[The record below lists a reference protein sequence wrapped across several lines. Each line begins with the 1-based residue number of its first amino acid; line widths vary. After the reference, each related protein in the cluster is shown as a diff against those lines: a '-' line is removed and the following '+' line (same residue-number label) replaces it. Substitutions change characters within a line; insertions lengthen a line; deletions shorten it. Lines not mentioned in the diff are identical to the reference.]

1 MANILV
7 YALHYEG
14 AINKN
19 SLGAVSEGAKLAAQL
34 GGEAHAILVGEGVPA
49 DLAGSLGAYGAKK
62 VLVAEGPEGLAQPV
76 VDAMAA
82 AISGGSDYKYAL
94 FGGGLLGFEIGAGLA
109 ARLHAGVAMEVT
121 GVHVAEGGLELIAER
136 PILGDSAISEISY
149 RSPVGIIIGRLNA
162 FEIAENSPGASA
174 PVEQLAFELSPHS
187 TQATMLT
194 RGEQRGADVDIEGAD
209 ILVAG
214 GRGLG
219 KAEGFELCEEL
230 ASAFGGNAAVAA
242 TRAVVDA
249 GWYPYAAQIGQ
260 TGKTVAPKLYLAAGI
275 SGAIQHK
282 VGMQSSE
289 NIVAINKD
297 SNAPIFEFSDLG
309 IVGDLN
315 KILPKLTEAV
325 KAKKGA

>member
-1 MANILV
+1 MAKNILI

-19 SLGAVSEGAKLAAQL
+19 SLGAVSEGARLAAGL
-34 GGEAHAILVGEGVPA
+34 GGEAHAILVGENVPQE
-49 DLAGSLGAYGAKK
+49 LAASLGSHGASK

-76 VDAMAA
+76 VDAMAK
-82 AISGGSDYKYAL
+82 AIIDGGYSYAL

-121 GVHVAEGGLELIAER
+121 AVRAENGELIAER
-136 PILGDSAISEISY
+136 PILGDSAISEIKY
-149 RSPVGIIIGRLNA
+149 RSEVGIIIGRLNA
-162 FEIAENSPGASA
+162 FEARESGSGPAA
-174 PVEQLAFELSPHS
+174 VEQLSFELSPQS
-187 TQATMLT
+187 TQATMLV

-209 ILVAG
+209 ILIAG

-219 KAEGFELCEEL
+219 KPEGFELCEEL
-230 ASAFGGNAAVAA
+230 AHAFGNNAAVAA

-260 TGKTVAPKLYLAAGI
+260 TGKTVSPKLYLAAGI

-309 IVGDLN
+309 IIGDLN
-315 KILPKLTEAV
+315 KILPKLTDAV
-325 KAKKGA
+325 KAKKG

>member
-1 MANILV
+1 MADVLTYV
-7 YALHYEG
+7 LHYESEF
-14 AINKN
+14 NKN
-19 SLGAVSEGAKLAAQL
+19 SLGAVSEGAARASEIGGQCHALVL
-34 GGEAHAILVGEGVPA
+34 GGD
-49 DLAGSLGAYGAKK
+49 DLTDELCQSLGAYGASK
-62 VLVAEGPEGLAQPV
+62 VFRARGPEGLAQPV
-76 VDAMAA
+76 VDAMAKV
-82 AISGGSDYKYAL
+82 IDENGHSYAL

-109 ARLHAGVAMEVT
+109 ARNQAGVTMEVT
-121 GVHVAEGGLELIAER
+121 AVRAEDGKLVAER
-136 PILGDSAISEISY
+136 PILQDSKISVSHYKGDL
-149 RSPVGIIIGRLNA
+149 GIIIGRINA
-162 FEIAENSPGASA
+162 FELRPGNGASA
-174 PVEQLAFELSPHS
+174 AVQDVEVELSPWS
-187 TQATMLT
+187 TKAKMVQ

-219 KAEGFELCEEL
+219 KAENFSL
-230 ASAFGGNAAVAA
+230 AEDLAEAFGGNSAVAA

-260 TGKTVAPKLYLAAGI
+260 TGKTVSPKLYLAAGI

-297 SNAPIFEFSDLG
+297 ANAPIFEFSDLG

-315 KILPKLTEAV
+315 KILPKLTDAI
-325 KAKKGA
+325 KARKGG

>member
-1 MANILV
+1 MSDVLV
-7 YALHYEG
+7 YVLHYEG
-14 AINKN
+14 AFNKN
-19 SLGAVSEGAKLAAQL
+19 SLGAVSEGAARAAEIGGACDAVVVGGSDLTDELCKTL
-34 GGEAHAILVGEGVPA
+34 GR
-49 DLAGSLGAYGAKK
+49 YGARK
-62 VLVAEGPEGLAQPV
+62 VFRATGPEGLAQPV
-76 VDAMAA
+76 VDVLDQVISASGHRY
-82 AISGGSDYKYAL
+82 AI

-109 ARLHAGVAMEVT
+109 ARRQAGVTMEVT
-121 GVHVAEGGLELIAER
+121 AVVADGSELVAER
-136 PILGDSAISEISY
+136 PILGDSKISISRY
-149 RSPVGIIIGRLNA
+149 RGDLGIIIGRINA
-162 FEIAENSPGASA
+162 FELRETGSGEAEVVSVAAEYSPFS
-174 PVEQLAFELSPHS
+174 Q
-187 TQATMLT
+187 QAEMVT

-219 KAEGFELCEEL
+219 KAEGFELAEGL
-230 ASAFGGNAAVAA
+230 AAAFGGNSAVAA

-260 TGKTVAPKLYLAAGI
+260 TGKTVSPKLYLAAGI

-297 SNAPIFEFSDLG
+297 ANAPIFEFSDLG

-315 KILPKLTEAV
+315 KILPKLTEAI
-325 KAKKGA
+325 KAKKAG

>member
-1 MANILV
+1 MADVLTYV
-7 YALHYEG
+7 LHYEG
-14 AINKN
+14 KLNKN
-19 SLGAVSEGAKLAAQL
+19 SLGAVSEGAARAKETGGECHALVL
-34 GGEAHAILVGEGVPA
+34 GGD
-49 DLAGSLGAYGAKK
+49 DLSDELCQSVGAYGATK
-62 VLVAEGPEGLAQPV
+62 VFRATGPEGLAQPV
-76 VDAMAA
+76 VDAMAKV
-82 AISGGSDYKYAL
+82 IGENGHSYAL

-109 ARLHAGVAMEVT
+109 ARMRAGVTMEVIN
-121 GVHVAEGGLELIAER
+121 VRAEDGKLVAER
-136 PILGDSAISEISY
+136 PILQDSKISVSRYEGDL
-149 RSPVGIIIGRLNA
+149 GIIIGRINA
-162 FEIAENSPGASA
+162 FEARSVDGGSAEVVD
-174 PVEQLAFELSPHS
+174 VEVEYSDWS
-187 TQATMLT
+187 NQAKMVE

-219 KAEGFELCEEL
+219 KPEGFQL
-230 ASAFGGNAAVAA
+230 AEALAEAFGGNSAVAA

-260 TGKTVAPKLYLAAGI
+260 TGKTVSPKLYLAAGI

-297 SNAPIFEFSDLG
+297 ANAPIFEFSDLG

-325 KAKKGA
+325 KARKG

>member
-1 MANILV
+1 MPDVLTYV
-7 YALHYEG
+7 LHYEG
-14 AINKN
+14 EFNKN
-19 SLGAVSEGAKLAAQL
+19 SLGAVSEASARAKEIGGECHALVL
-34 GGEAHAILVGEGVPA
+34 GGD
-49 DLAGSLGAYGAKK
+49 DLTDELCQSLGGYGATK
-62 VLVAEGPEGLAQPV
+62 VFRARGDEGLAQPV
-76 VDAMAA
+76 VDAMAQVM
-82 AISGGSDYKYAL
+82 GENGHQYAL

-109 ARLHAGVAMEVT
+109 ARLQAGVTMEVIS
-121 GVHVAEGGLELIAER
+121 VRAEDGKLVAER
-136 PILGDSAISEISY
+136 PILQDSKISVSRY
-149 RSPVGIIIGRLNA
+149 KDKGIIIGRINA
-162 FEIAENSPGASA
+162 FEIHEGDGGSAEVVDVDVQYSEWSN
-174 PVEQLAFELSPHS
+174 
-187 TQATMLT
+187 QATMVQ

-219 KAEGFELCEEL
+219 KAENFELAEAL
-230 ASAFGGNAAVAA
+230 AQAFGGNSAVAA

-309 IVGDLN
+309 VVGDLH
-315 KILPKLTEAV
+315 KILPKLTDAI
-325 KAKKGA
+325 KAKKGG

>member
-1 MANILV
+1 MADILV

-19 SLGAVSEGAKLAAQL
+19 SLGAVSEAASLVGQI
-34 GGEAHAILVGEGVPA
+34 GGEAHAVVVGDVSD
-49 DLAGSLGAYGAKK
+49 DLAASLGNYGVTK
-62 VLVAEGPEGLAQPV
+62 VFRAEAPEGLAQPV
-76 VDAMAA
+76 IDVMAKIMSEQGHQY
-82 AISGGSDYKYAL
+82 AI

-109 ARLHAGVAMEVT
+109 ARLGAGVTMEVT
-121 GVHVAEGGLELIAER
+121 QVNVVDGKLAAER
-136 PILGDSAISEISY
+136 PILGDSSISTSTY
-149 RSPVGIIIGRLNA
+149 KDKGIIIGRLNA
-162 FEIAENSPGASA
+162 FESKETGGNAT
-174 PVEQLAFELSPHS
+174 VEDVQVELSPWS
-187 TQATMLT
+187 TKAKMVQ

-219 KAEGFELCEEL
+219 KAEGFELCDAL
-230 ASAFGGNAAVAA
+230 ANAFGGNTAVAA

-260 TGKTVAPKLYLAAGI
+260 TGKTVSPKLYLAAGI

-297 SNAPIFEFSDLG
+297 ANAPIFEFSDLG

-315 KILPKLTEAV
+315 KILPKLTDAI
-325 KAKKGA
+325 KAKKGG

>member
-1 MANILV
+1 MANILI

-19 SLGAVSEGAKLAAQL
+19 SLGAVSEGARLAGEL
-34 GGEAHAILVGEGVPA
+34 GGEAHVIMLGEGIPNE
-49 DLAGSLGAYGAKK
+49 LAASLGSYGASK
-62 VLVAEGPEGLAQPV
+62 VLVAEGPEGLAQPL
-76 VDAMAA
+76 VDAMAK
-82 AISGGSDYKYAL
+82 AIEDGDYGYAL

-109 ARLHAGVAMEVT
+109 ARLGAGVVMEVT
-121 GVHVAEGGLELIAER
+121 AVRAEGGELIAER
-136 PILGDSAISEISY
+136 PILGDSAISEIKF
-149 RSPVGIIIGRLNA
+149 RSPVGIVIGRLNA
-162 FEIAENSPGASA
+162 FEAKQSGSGEAA
-174 PVEQLAFELSPHS
+174 VEQLSFELSPHA
-187 TQATMLT
+187 TQATMLV

-209 ILVAG
+209 ILIAG

-219 KAEGFELCEEL
+219 KPEGFKL
-230 ASAFGGNAAVAA
+230 AEDLAAAFGGNSAVAA

-297 SNAPIFEFSDLG
+297 ANAPIFEFSDLG

-325 KAKKGA
+325 KARKAG

>member
-1 MANILV
+1 MADILTYV
-7 YALHYEG
+7 LHYEG
-14 AINKN
+14 TLNKN
-19 SLGAVSEGAKLAAQL
+19 SLGAVSEGAKRAAEV
-34 GGEAHAILVGEGVPA
+34 GGECHAVVVGGDDLTDELVQT
-49 DLAGSLGAYGAKK
+49 LGNYGATK
-62 VLVAEGPEGLAQPV
+62 VFRAKGPAGLAQPV
-76 VDAMAA
+76 IDVMAKV
-82 AISGGSDYKYAL
+82 IEDNGHGYAL

-109 ARLHAGVAMEVT
+109 ARRNAGVTMEVT
-121 GVHVAEGGLELIAER
+121 AVRAEDGELVAER
-136 PILGDSAISEISY
+136 PILGDSKISVSHY
-149 RSPVGIIIGRLNA
+149 RGGLGIIIGRINA
-162 FEIAENSPGASA
+162 FEIAKTGDASA
-174 PVEQLAFELSPHS
+174 EVVDVDIEYSPWS
-187 TQATMLT
+187 TKATMIQ

-219 KAEGFELCEEL
+219 KAEGFQL
-230 ASAFGGNAAVAA
+230 AEDLAGAFGGNSAVAA

-260 TGKTVAPKLYLAAGI
+260 TGKTVSPKLYLAAGI

-297 SNAPIFEFSDLG
+297 ANAPIFEFSDLG

-325 KAKKGA
+325 KAKKAS

>member
-1 MANILV
+1 MADVLV
-7 YALHYEG
+7 YVLHHEG
-14 AINKN
+14 AFNKN
-19 SLGAVSEGAKLAAQL
+19 SLGAVSEGAARAAEI
-34 GGEAHAILVGEGVPA
+34 GGEAHAVVVGGDDLTDELVGT
-49 DLAGSLGAYGAKK
+49 LGAQGASK
-62 VLVAEGPEGLAQPV
+62 VFRAKGPEGLAQPV
-76 VDAMAA
+76 IDVMAKV
-82 AISGGSDYKYAL
+82 IEDHGHRYAL

-109 ARLHAGVAMEVT
+109 ARRNAGVTMEVT
-121 GVHVAEGGLELIAER
+121 AIRTDAAHPGELVAER
-136 PILGDSAISEISY
+136 PILGDSKISVSRY
-149 RSPVGIIIGRLNA
+149 RGDLGIIIGRINA
-162 FEIAENSPGASA
+162 FETRPAGDGKAEVIEVEVEYSPW
-174 PVEQLAFELSPHS
+174 S
-187 TQATMLT
+187 TRAAIVI

-219 KAEGFELCEEL
+219 KAEGFQLAEEL
-230 ASAFGGNAAVAA
+230 AAAFGDKAAVAA

-260 TGKTVAPKLYLAAGI
+260 TGKTVSPKLYLAAGI

-297 SNAPIFEFSDLG
+297 ANAPIFEFSDLG

-315 KILPKLTEAV
+315 RILPKLTEAIR
-325 KAKKGA
+325 ARRDS

>member
-1 MANILV
+1 MSNILV

-14 AINKN
+14 AFNKN
-19 SLGAVSEGAKLAAQL
+19 SLGAVAEASRLAGEL
-34 GGEAHAILVGEGVPA
+34 GGEAHAVVIGESIA
-49 DLAGSLGAYGAKK
+49 DDLAGQLGRYGATK
-62 VLVAEGPEGLAQPV
+62 VYKAEGPEGLAGPV
-76 VDAMAA
+76 IDTLGKLFDGGDYRY
-82 AISGGSDYKYAL
+82 AI

-109 ARLHAGVAMEVT
+109 ARIDAGVTMEVT
-121 GVHVAEGGLELIAER
+121 GVNVDGGKLAAER
-136 PILGDSAISEISY
+136 PILGDSSISTSRY
-149 RSPVGIIIGRLNA
+149 KGKGIIIARLNA
-162 FEIAENSPGASA
+162 FEVKETGDGDA
-174 PVEQLAFELSPHS
+174 PVEAVTTELSPQ
-187 TQATMLT
+187 TQQASIAT
-194 RGEQRGADVDIEGAD
+194 RGEQRGADVDIEGAS

-219 KAEGFELCEEL
+219 KAEGFELCDNL
-230 ASAFGGNAAVAA
+230 AKAFGNNPAVAA

-282 VGMQSSE
+282 VGMQASE

-297 SNAPIFEFSDLG
+297 ANAPIFEFSDLG

-325 KAKKGA
+325 KAKKAS

>member
-1 MANILV
+1 MADVLTYV
-7 YALHYEG
+7 LHYEG
-14 AINKN
+14 ELNKN
-19 SLGAVSEGAKLAAQL
+19 SLGAVSEGAARASEI
-34 GGEAHAILVGEGVPA
+34 GGECHAVVVGGE
-49 DLAGSLGAYGAKK
+49 DLSDDLCQSLGAYGARK
-62 VLVAEGPEGLAQPV
+62 VFRGRGPEGLAQPV
-76 VDAMAA
+76 VDVMAKVIDEHGHA
-82 AISGGSDYKYAL
+82 YAL

-109 ARLHAGVAMEVT
+109 ARKHAGVTMEVIS
-121 GVHVAEGGLELIAER
+121 VRAEDGKLVAER
-136 PILGDSAISEISY
+136 PILQDSQISVSRYKGDL
-149 RSPVGIIIGRLNA
+149 GIIIGRINA
-162 FEIAENSPGASA
+162 FEARTVDGGSAQVVDVDVECSPW
-174 PVEQLAFELSPHS
+174 S
-187 TQATMLT
+187 TQAEMVE

-219 KAEGFELCEEL
+219 TAENFKL
-230 ASAFGGNAAVAA
+230 AEDLAAAFGGNSAVAA

-297 SNAPIFEFSDLG
+297 AGAPIFEFSDLG
-309 IVGDLN
+309 VVGDLN
-315 KILPKLTEAV
+315 KILPKLTEAI
-325 KAKKGA
+325 KAKKG

>member
-1 MANILV
+1 MADVLTYV
-7 YALHYEG
+7 LHKDGEF
-14 AINKN
+14 NKN
-19 SLGAVSEGAKLAAQL
+19 SLGAVSESAARAAETGGVCHAVVV
-34 GGEAHAILVGEGVPA
+34 GGE
-49 DLAGSLGAYGAKK
+49 DLSNELCATLGAYGATK
-62 VLVAEGPEGLAQPV
+62 VFRAKGPEGLAQPV
-76 VDAMAA
+76 IDVMSKVIDEGGHGY
-82 AISGGSDYKYAL
+82 AI

-109 ARLHAGVAMEVT
+109 ARRKGGVTMEVT
-121 GVHVAEGGLELIAER
+121 AVRAEDGKLVAER
-136 PILGDSAISEISY
+136 PILGDSKISVSRY
-149 RSPVGIIIGRLNA
+149 KGFGIIIGRINA
-162 FEIAENSPGASA
+162 FEIKQDGAGSAEVVDVDIEYSPWSNK
-174 PVEQLAFELSPHS
+174 
-187 TQATMLT
+187 ATMVT

-219 KAEGFELCEEL
+219 KAEGFELCEQL
-230 ASAFGGNAAVAA
+230 AQAFGGNSAVAA

-260 TGKTVAPKLYLAAGI
+260 TGKTVSPKLYLAAGI

-297 SNAPIFEFSDLG
+297 ANAPIFEFSDLG

-325 KAKKGA
+325 KAKKGS

>member
-1 MANILV
+1 MAGILV

-14 AINKN
+14 AFNKN
-19 SLGAVSEGAKLAAQL
+19 SLGAVTEAGKLAQEL
-34 GGEAHAILVGEGVPA
+34 GTEAHALVLGGD
-49 DLAGSLGAYGAKK
+49 DLTDDLCGQLGAYGASK
-62 VLVAEGPEGLAQPV
+62 VFRVKGEEGLAQPV
-76 VDAMAA
+76 VDAMAKVMTDN
-82 AISGGSDYKYAL
+82 GHDYAL

-109 ARLHAGVAMEVT
+109 ARLNAGVTMEVT
-121 GVHVAEGGLELIAER
+121 NVAVEGGKLVAER
-136 PILGDSAISEISY
+136 PILGDSAISRSSY
-149 RSPVGIIIGRLNA
+149 KSRGIIIGRLNA
-162 FEIAENSPGASA
+162 FEASQGAGSA
-174 PVEQLAFELSPHS
+174 TVEDVDVEFSAWSNKAKMVQ
-187 TQATMLT
+187 

-219 KAEGFELCEEL
+219 KPEGFEQLETL
-230 ASAFGGNAAVAA
+230 AGAFGGNSAVAA

-297 SNAPIFEFSDLG
+297 ANAPIFEFSDLG

-315 KILPKLTEAV
+315 KIVPKLIDAV
-325 KAKKGA
+325 KAKRGA

>member
-1 MANILV
+1 MADVLTYV
-7 YALHYEG
+7 LHYEG
-14 AINKN
+14 AFNKN
-19 SLGAVSEGAKLAAQL
+19 SLGAVSEGAARAAEV
-34 GGEAHAILVGEGVPA
+34 GGECHAVVVGGE
-49 DLAGSLGAYGAKK
+49 DLTDELCGTLGAYGAKRVFRAK
-62 VLVAEGPEGLAQPV
+62 GPEGLAQPIIDV
-76 VDAMAA
+76 MAKV
-82 AISGGSDYKYAL
+82 IDDQGHNYAL

-109 ARLHAGVAMEVT
+109 ARKHAGVTMEVT
-121 GVHVAEGGLELIAER
+121 AVKADGDKLVAER
-136 PILGDSAISEISY
+136 PILGDSKISTSKY
-149 RSPVGIIIGRLNA
+149 QGDLGIIIGRINA
-162 FEIAENSPGASA
+162 FELKRSDADPAHPAEVVDVDVEYSPWSN
-174 PVEQLAFELSPHS
+174 
-187 TQATMLT
+187 QATMVQ

-219 KAEGFELCEEL
+219 KAEGFELAEAL
-230 ASAFGGNAAVAA
+230 AGAFGGNTAVAA

-297 SNAPIFEFSDLG
+297 ANAPIFEFSDLG

-315 KILPKLTEAV
+315 KILPKLTDAI
-325 KAKKGA
+325 KAKKGS

>member
-1 MANILV
+1 MADVLTYV
-7 YALHYEG
+7 LHYEG
-14 AINKN
+14 AFNKN
-19 SLGAVSEGAKLAAQL
+19 SLGAVSEGSARAAEIGGSCHAVVVGGDDLTDELCQTL
-34 GGEAHAILVGEGVPA
+34 G
-49 DLAGSLGAYGAKK
+49 DYGATK
-62 VLVAEGPEGLAQPV
+62 VFRAKGSEGLAQPV
-76 VDAMAA
+76 IDVMAKV
-82 AISGGSDYKYAL
+82 IDENKHGYAL

-109 ARLHAGVAMEVT
+109 ARQNAGVTMEVT
-121 GVHVAEGGLELIAER
+121 AVRAEDGKLVAER
-136 PILGDSAISEISY
+136 PILGDSKISVSHY
-149 RSPVGIIIGRLNA
+149 QGDLGIIIGRINA
-162 FEIAENSPGASA
+162 FELKQGGSGSAEVVDVEIEYSPWSNK
-174 PVEQLAFELSPHS
+174 
-187 TQATMLT
+187 ATMVQ

-219 KAEGFELCEEL
+219 KAEGFELAEAL
-230 ASAFGGNAAVAA
+230 AAAFGGNSAVAA

-260 TGKTVAPKLYLAAGI
+260 TGKTVSPKLYLAAGI

-297 SNAPIFEFSDLG
+297 ANAPIFEFSDLG

-315 KILPKLTEAV
+315 KILPKLADAI
-325 KAKKGA
+325 KAKKGS

>member
-1 MANILV
+1 M
-7 YALHYEG
+7 
-14 AINKN
+14 
-19 SLGAVSEGAKLAAQL
+19 
-34 GGEAHAILVGEGVPA
+34 
-49 DLAGSLGAYGAKK
+49 
-62 VLVAEGPEGLAQPV
+62 
-76 VDAMAA
+76 
-82 AISGGSDYKYAL
+82 
-94 FGGGLLGFEIGAGLA
+94 
-109 ARLHAGVAMEVT
+109 
-121 GVHVAEGGLELIAER
+121 
-136 PILGDSAISEISY
+136 
-149 RSPVGIIIGRLNA
+149 IGRLNA
-162 FEIAENSPGASA
+162 FEINESGAGDA
-174 PVEQLAFELSPHS
+174 PVEQLSFELSPHAK
-187 TQATMLT
+187 QATMVT
-194 RGEQRGADVDIEGAD
+194 RGEQRGADVDIEGAS

-219 KAEGFELCEEL
+219 KAEGFQLCEDL
-230 ASAFGGNAAVAA
+230 AAAFGGNAAVAA

-282 VGMQSSE
+282 VGMQASE

-325 KAKKGA
+325 KAKKAS

>member
-1 MANILV
+1 MADILTYV
-7 YALHYEG
+7 LHYEG
-14 AINKN
+14 ALNKN
-19 SLGAVSEGAKLAAQL
+19 SLGAVSEGAKRAAEI
-34 GGEAHAILVGEGVPA
+34 GGECHAVVVGGD
-49 DLAGSLGAYGAKK
+49 DLTDELCQTLGSYGATK
-62 VLVAEGPEGLAQPV
+62 VFRAQGPEGLAPPV
-76 VDAMAA
+76 IDVMAKV
-82 AISGGSDYKYAL
+82 IEEHGHGYAL

-109 ARLHAGVAMEVT
+109 ARRHAGVTMEVT
-121 GVHVAEGGLELIAER
+121 AVRAEDGELVAER
-136 PILGDSAISEISY
+136 PILGDSKISVSHY
-149 RSPVGIIIGRLNA
+149 RGGLGIIIGRINA
-162 FEIAENSPGASA
+162 FETSQAGEAAAEVVDVEIDYSPW
-174 PVEQLAFELSPHS
+174 S
-187 TQATMLT
+187 TQATMIQ

-219 KAEGFELCEEL
+219 KAEGFQL
-230 ASAFGGNAAVAA
+230 AEDLAAAFGGSSAVAA

-297 SNAPIFEFSDLG
+297 ANAPIFEFSDLG

-325 KAKKGA
+325 KAKKGS

>member
-1 MANILV
+1 MAGILV

-14 AINKN
+14 AFNKN
-19 SLGAVSEGAKLAAQL
+19 SLGAVTQASKLAQEL
-34 GGEAHAILVGEGVPA
+34 GTEAHALVLGGD
-49 DLAGSLGAYGAKK
+49 DLSDDLVSQLGAYGASK
-62 VLVAEGPEGLAQPV
+62 VFRVKGEEGLAQPV
-76 VDAMAA
+76 VDAMAQVMT
-82 AISGGSDYKYAL
+82 SGGHDYAL

-109 ARLHAGVAMEVT
+109 ARLNAGVTMEVT
-121 GVHVAEGGLELIAER
+121 NVAVEGGKLVAER
-136 PILGDSAISEISY
+136 PILGDSAIS
-149 RSPVGIIIGRLNA
+149 RSQYKTKGIIIGRLNA
-162 FEIAENSPGASA
+162 FELEQGSGSA
-174 PVEQLAFELSPHS
+174 TIEDVDVEFSAWSNKAKMVQ
-187 TQATMLT
+187 

-219 KAEGFELCEEL
+219 KAEGFEQLETL
-230 ASAFGGNAAVAA
+230 AGAFGGNSAVAA

-297 SNAPIFEFSDLG
+297 ANAPIFEFSDLG

-315 KILPKLTEAV
+315 KIVPKLIDAV
-325 KAKKGA
+325 KAKKGG

>member
-1 MANILV
+1 MSNILV

-14 AINKN
+14 AFNKN
-19 SLGAVSEGAKLAAQL
+19 SLGAVAEASRLAGEL
-34 GGEAHAILVGEGVPA
+34 GGEAHAVMVGESIPA
-49 DLAGSLGAYGAKK
+49 ELAGQLGGYGAAK
-62 VLVAEGPEGLAQPV
+62 VFTAEGPEGLAGPV
-76 VDAMAA
+76 IDTMGKLFD
-82 AISGGSDYKYAL
+82 GGDYQYAV

-109 ARLHAGVAMEVT
+109 ARINAGVTMEVT
-121 GVHVAEGGLELIAER
+121 GVNVVDGKLVAER
-136 PILGDSAISEISY
+136 PILGDSSISTSRY
-149 RSPVGIIIGRLNA
+149 KDKGIIIARLNA
-162 FEIAENSPGASA
+162 FEVKQNGGGAA
-174 PVEQLAFELSPHS
+174 PVEAIATELSP
-187 TQATMLT
+187 QAQQANIVT
-194 RGEQRGADVDIEGAD
+194 RGEQRGADVDIEGAS
-209 ILVAG
+209 ILIAG

-219 KAEGFELCEEL
+219 KAEGFALCDDL
-230 ASAFGGNAAVAA
+230 AKAFGNNAAVAA

-260 TGKTVAPKLYLAAGI
+260 TGKTVSPKLYLAAGI

-297 SNAPIFEFSDLG
+297 ANAPIFEFSDLG

-325 KAKKGA
+325 KARKG

>member
-1 MANILV
+1 MADVLTYV
-7 YALHYEG
+7 LHKDGEF
-14 AINKN
+14 NKN
-19 SLGAVSEGAKLAAQL
+19 SLGAVSESAARAAETGGSCHAVVV
-34 GGEAHAILVGEGVPA
+34 GGE
-49 DLAGSLGAYGAKK
+49 DLSDDLCASLGAYGATK
-62 VLVAEGPEGLAQPV
+62 VFRAKGPEGLAQPV
-76 VDAMAA
+76 IDVMSKVIDEGGHGY
-82 AISGGSDYKYAL
+82 AI

-109 ARLHAGVAMEVT
+109 ARRKGGVTMEVT
-121 GVHVAEGGLELIAER
+121 AVRAEDGKLVAER
-136 PILGDSAISEISY
+136 PILGDSKISVSRY
-149 RSPVGIIIGRLNA
+149 KGFGIIIGRINA
-162 FEIAENSPGASA
+162 FEIKQGGAGSAEVVDVDVEYSA
-174 PVEQLAFELSPHS
+174 WSNKAKMV
-187 TQATMLT
+187 T

-219 KAEGFELCEEL
+219 KAEGFELCEAL
-230 ASAFGGNAAVAA
+230 AQAFGGNSAVAA

-297 SNAPIFEFSDLG
+297 ANAPIFEFSDLG

-325 KAKKGA
+325 KAKKGS

>member
-1 MANILV
+1 MSNILV

-14 AINKN
+14 AFNKN
-19 SLGAVSEGAKLAAQL
+19 SLGAVAEASRLVAEL
-34 GGEAHAILVGEGVPA
+34 GGEAHAVVVAEGVS
-49 DLAGSLGAYGAKK
+49 DELAATLGKYGAKK
-62 VLVAEGPEGLAQPV
+62 VYKAEGPEGLAGPV
-76 VDAMAA
+76 IDTLGKLFD
-82 AISGGSDYKYAL
+82 GGDYTYAV

-109 ARLHAGVAMEVT
+109 ARIDAGVTMEVT
-121 GVHVAEGGLELIAER
+121 GVNVVDGKLAAER
-136 PILGDSAISEISY
+136 PILGDSSISTSRY
-149 RSPVGIIIGRLNA
+149 KDKGIIIARLNA
-162 FEIAENSPGASA
+162 FEVKETGAGDA
-174 PVEQLAFELSPHS
+174 PVESITAELSPQ
-187 TQATMLT
+187 TQQASIAT
-194 RGEQRGADVDIEGAD
+194 RGEQRGADVDIEGAS

-219 KAEGFELCEEL
+219 KAEGFQL
-230 ASAFGGNAAVAA
+230 AEDLAAAFGGNSAVAA

-282 VGMQSSE
+282 VGMQASE

-297 SNAPIFEFSDLG
+297 ANAPIFEFSDLG

-325 KAKKGA
+325 KARKG

>member
-1 MANILV
+1 MADVLTYV
-7 YALHYEG
+7 LHYEG
-14 AINKN
+14 ELNKN
-19 SLGAVSEGAKLAAQL
+19 SLGAVSEGAARAAEI
-34 GGEAHAILVGEGVPA
+34 GGECHAVVVGGD
-49 DLAGSLGAYGAKK
+49 DLTDELCQTLGAYGATK
-62 VLVAEGPEGLAQPV
+62 VFRARGPEGLAQPV
-76 VDAMAA
+76 VDVMAKV
-82 AISGGSDYKYAL
+82 IDEGGHGYAL

-109 ARLHAGVAMEVT
+109 ARKHAGVTMEVIAIKAQD
-121 GVHVAEGGLELIAER
+121 GKLVAER
-136 PILGDSAISEISY
+136 PILGDSKISDSHY
-149 RSPVGIIIGRLNA
+149 QGDLGIIIGRINA
-162 FEIAENSPGASA
+162 FETKQGDGTAEVVDVDIEYSPW
-174 PVEQLAFELSPHS
+174 S
-187 TQATMLT
+187 TQATMKQ

-219 KAEGFELCEEL
+219 KAEGFELAESL
-230 ASAFGGNAAVAA
+230 AGAFGGNAAVAA

-260 TGKTVAPKLYLAAGI
+260 TGKTVSPKLYLAAGI

-297 SNAPIFEFSDLG
+297 ANAPIFEFSDLG

-315 KILPKLTEAV
+315 KILPKLTEAI
-325 KAKKGA
+325 KAKKES

>member
-1 MANILV
+1 MADVLTYV
-7 YALHYEG
+7 LHKDGEF
-14 AINKN
+14 NKN
-19 SLGAVSEGAKLAAQL
+19 SLGAVSESAARAAEIGGSCHAVVV
-34 GGEAHAILVGEGVPA
+34 GGE
-49 DLAGSLGAYGAKK
+49 DLTDDLCASLGAYGATK
-62 VLVAEGPEGLAQPV
+62 VFRAKGPEGLAQPV
-76 VDAMAA
+76 IDVMSK
-82 AISGGSDYKYAL
+82 AIDEGGHGYAI

-109 ARLHAGVAMEVT
+109 ARRKGGVTMEVT
-121 GVHVAEGGLELIAER
+121 AVRAEDGKLVAER
-136 PILGDSAISEISY
+136 PILGDSKISVSRY
-149 RSPVGIIIGRLNA
+149 KDFGIIIGRINA
-162 FEIAENSPGASA
+162 FEIKQDGAGSAEVVDLDVEYSPWSNKAKM
-174 PVEQLAFELSPHS
+174 V
-187 TQATMLT
+187 T

-219 KAEGFELCEEL
+219 KAEGFELCDEL
-230 ASAFGGNAAVAA
+230 AKAFGGNSAVAA

-297 SNAPIFEFSDLG
+297 ANAPIFEFSDLG

-325 KAKKGA
+325 KAKKGS

>member
-1 MANILV
+1 MPDILV

-14 AINKN
+14 KINKN

-34 GGEAHAILVGEGVPA
+34 GGEAHAILVGTDVPS
-49 DLAGSLGAYGAKK
+49 DLAAALGAYGAKK
-62 VLVAEGPEGLAQPV
+62 VLIAEAPDGLAQPV
-76 VDAMAA
+76 VDAMAQ
-82 AISGGSDYKYAL
+82 AIADGGYKYAL

-121 GVHVAEGGLELIAER
+121 AVRAEGGELIAER
-136 PILGDSAISEISY
+136 PILGDSAISEIKY
-149 RSPVGIIIGRLNA
+149 RSPVGIVIGRLNA
-162 FEIAENSPGASA
+162 FEIAQPQDGASA
-174 PVEQLAFELSPHS
+174 AVEQLQFELSPHAA
-187 TQATMLT
+187 QATMLV

-219 KAEGFELCEEL
+219 KAEGFQLCEEL
-230 ASAFGGNAAVAA
+230 AGAFGGNAAVAA

-260 TGKTVAPKLYLAAGI
+260 TGKTVSPKLYLAAGI

-325 KAKKGA
+325 KAKKAG

>member
-7 YALHYEG
+7 YALHYDG

-19 SLGAVSEGAKLAAQL
+19 SLGAVSEGAKLAAEI
-34 GGEAHAILVGEGVPA
+34 GGEAHAILVGEDVPRDVA
-49 DLAGSLGAYGAKK
+49 ASLGAYGASK
-62 VLVAEGPEGLAQPV
+62 VLVAPGADGLAQPV
-76 VDAMAA
+76 VDAMAQ
-82 AISGGSDYKYAL
+82 AIADGDYAYAL

-109 ARLHAGVAMEVT
+109 ARVGAGVAMEVT
-121 GVHVAEGGLELIAER
+121 GVHSAGGELIAER
-136 PILGDSAISEISY
+136 PILGDSAISEIRF

-162 FEIAENSPGASA
+162 FEISEQGGGEAT
-174 PVEQLAFELSPHS
+174 VEELPFELSPHA
-187 TQATMLT
+187 TRATMIT

-209 ILVAG
+209 ILIAG

-219 KAEGFELCEEL
+219 KPEGFEMCEEL
-230 ASAFGGNAAVAA
+230 AAAFGPTAAVAA

-282 VGMQSSE
+282 VGMQGSE

-297 SNAPIFEFSDLG
+297 ANAPIFEFCDLG
-309 IVGDLN
+309 VVGDLN
-315 KILPKLTEAV
+315 KILPKLSEAV
-325 KAKKGA
+325 KAKKGT